1 MPLTCS
7 RNRGFTLIET
17 LLALVV
23 LSVGLLGA
31 AAMLL
36 DSLRV
41 HGGALQR
48 LRATQLLLDMA
59 DRIRANPQGREHY
72 AAGSSGGATC
82 VEPDG
87 CDVAQLAAADRARF
101 ESAARTLFAQNL
113 IDASVEYAP
122 AIGPAAPDRYV
133 ISLRWRDARDAVDDT
148 EAATLQV
155 LAQSPV
161 AG

>member
-1 MPLTCS
+1 MPLICS
-7 RNRGFTLIET
+7 RHRGFTLIET

-59 DRIRANPQGREHY
+59 DCIRANPQGHEHY
-72 AAGSSGGATC
+72 SAGSSGGVSC

-101 ESAARTLFAQNL
+101 ESAARALFAQNL
-113 IDASVEYAP
+113 IDASVEYEP
-122 AIGPAAPDRYV
+122 AIGPATPDRYV

>member
-1 MPLTCS
+1 MPLKPS
-7 RNRGFTLIET
+7 RHRGFTLIEA

-31 AAMLL
+31 FAMLL

-48 LRATQLLLDMA
+48 LGATQLLLDMA
-59 DRIRANPQGREHY
+59 DRIRANPQARAHY
-72 AAGSSGGATC
+72 ASGSSTGASC

-87 CDVAQLAAADRARF
+87 CDVAQLAAADLARF
-101 ESAARTLFAQNL
+101 ESAAQALFAQDL
-113 IDASVEYAP
+113 VDASVEYEP
-122 AIGPAAPDRYV
+122 ATGPATPDRYV
-133 ISLRWRDARDAVDDT
+133 ISLRWHDARDAADT
-148 EAATLQV
+148 TDAATLQV

>member
-1 MPLTCS
+1 MPLRRS
-7 RNRGFTLIET
+7 RHRGFTLIEA

-48 LRATQLLLDMA
+48 LGATQLLLDMA

-72 AAGSSGGATC
+72 GASSSGNASC

-87 CDVAQLAAADRARF
+87 CDVGQRAAADRARF
-101 ESAARTLFAQNL
+101 ESAARALFAQNL
-113 IDASVEYAP
+113 VDASVEYEP